1 MIVTMDYETYLL
13 IEVFKTV
20 GLPILIGVAI
30 AVAFYKIREWIVNK
44 RKGE

>member
-1 MIVTMDYETYLL
+1 MSKVTMEYLL

-30 AVAFYKIREWIVNK
+30 TLVFFRIRKWIVSK
-44 RKGE
+44 RGE

>member
-1 MIVTMDYETYLL
+1 MIVTMDWETYLL

-30 AVAFYKIREWIVNK
+30 TLVFFKIREWIVNK
-44 RKGE
+44 RE